1 MSRSNEEV
9 FAAHVAA
16 VGKGDIAGILN
27 DYAEDAVLLTSR
39 GAIESRSGIE
49 GFFSQTLAALPQVEL
64 SATSAVFGG
73 NALLLNWTASS
84 PAGRIN
90 DGVDTFVF
98 ADGLIQVQTSSFTLV
113 LKETL

>member
-1 MSRSNEEV
+1 M
-9 FAAHVAA
+9 
-16 VGKGDIAGILN
+16 
-27 DYAEDAVLLTSR
+27 LLTSR

-64 SATSAVFGG
+64 NATSAVFGG

-84 PAGRIN
+84 PAARIN

-98 ADGLIQVQTSSFTLV
+98 ADGLIQMQTKKRCRTPDIHGASSPPKTSPI
-113 LKETL
+113 